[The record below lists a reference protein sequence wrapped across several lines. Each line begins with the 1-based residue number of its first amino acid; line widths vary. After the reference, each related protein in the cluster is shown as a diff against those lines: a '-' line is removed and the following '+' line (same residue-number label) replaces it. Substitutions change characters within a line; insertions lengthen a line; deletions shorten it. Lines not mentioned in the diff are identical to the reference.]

1 MGSRP
6 TRLAVCLAAAL
17 FGSGSARAS
26 DLSRALSFANDVM
39 GEDIVAGYEDFVDT
53 DENEALSILL
63 YQQVPDRSGPAHPLP
78 SRQAPFETLGRQR
91 LAYGPLASVIREAAQ
106 RTGLPEALIDAVIR
120 TESGYRPRA
129 VSRAGARGL
138 MQLMPATARSLGVH
152 DPFDP
157 RQNVLGGSRYL
168 RRMYDRFGSVRL
180 ALAAYNAGPGAVL
193 RHRGVPPYD
202 ETRRY
207 VSTVLRRYQRSPLR

>member
-1 MGSRP
+1 
-6 TRLAVCLAAAL
+6 
-17 FGSGSARAS
+17 
-26 DLSRALSFANDVM
+26 
-39 GEDIVAGYEDFVDT
+39 
-53 DENEALSILL
+53 
-63 YQQVPDRSGPAHPLP
+63 
-78 SRQAPFETLGRQR
+78 

-106 RTGLPEALIDAVIR
+106 RTGLPEALIDGVIR